1 MFASSSDSGPL
12 GHCWPWTSQYYKCA
26 WHIELALGVCLPS
39 VEIPAAYVACVI
51 DKVLAYKE
59 SCKLY
64 CTVLYCT
71 VGADLQG
78 ELQALRLSLHLQTQ
92 APVLRQVQQRVG
104 ANTANTANLNL

>member
-59 SCKLY
+59 SCKPCVCPFICKHKPQFCDKCNNGWVPTLPTLPTLPTST
-64 CTVLYCT
+64 CNAQTISL
-71 VGADLQG
+71 LQ
-78 ELQALRLSLHLQTQ
+78 
-92 APVLRQVQQRVG
+92 
-104 ANTANTANLNL
+104 